1 MSLQSLLDLSSSRDN
16 MKQGVS
22 EERLKENVDALREQI
37 AFFRAYPDLFVDFIK
52 GPECKFHFYFYQRIF
67 LRIVMRHRKVYAV
80 FPRAFSKSF
89 LSMMAL
95 MLRCILYPGSEL
107 FITTGGKEQAASITV
122 AKIDEICKLI
132 PALSNEIN
140 WERGQSKK
148 SKDNV
153 EYIFKN
159 GSKINILAARESSRG
174 QRRTGGLM
182 EECVLIDQDALN
194 EIIIPT
200 TNVARRLA
208 DGTRHEEELVNKSQI
223 FITTAGY
230 KNTFAYE
237 KLIEMLVESILN
249 PEEVMIMGGTYKTPV
264 AEGLLSQKF
273 VSELKMA
280 GTFNEASFD
289 REYCSVWSGDA
300 ENAYF
305 SSGVFDKYRQLLQP
319 EYEYSGR
326 SSKNAFYLLGI
337 DVGRIGCTTEV
348 CVFKVTPQPQ
358 GSAYLKS
365 LVNLYTFEAEDFEEQ
380 AIKIKKL
387 FYKYKARVCA
397 IDANGLGVGLVDFMT
412 KAQIDP
418 ETGDELPPFG
428 VEGGT
433 FDEVH
438 EQYKKIKGDNIERD
452 AMYLIKANAPIN
464 TEAHAYVQTQ
474 LSSGKIKFLIDE
486 RDASVKLMSTK
497 IGQNMS
503 PEERNE
509 HLQPFVQTSILKDQM
524 MNLIEENEG
533 INIILKQNNK
543 GIKKDKF
550 SAFEYG
556 LYYVK
561 QEEERKRKRKSF
573 NIGNL
578 MLFN

>member
-1 MSLQSLLDLSSSRDN
+1 MSLQSLLDLSSSRDT
-16 MKQGVS
+16 MKQGIS
-22 EERLKENVDALREQI
+22 EERLTENIEMLREQI

-52 GPECKFHFYFYQRIF
+52 GPDCKFHFYFYQRIF

-122 AKIDEICKLI
+122 AKIEEICKLI
-132 PALSNEIN
+132 PALNNEIN

-237 KLIEMLVESILN
+237 KLIELLVESVLN
-249 PEEVMIMGGTYKTPV
+249 PEEVMIIGGTYKTPV

-326 SSKNAFYLLGI
+326 SSKNAYYLLGI
-337 DVGRIGCTTEV
+337 DVGRTGCTTEV
-348 CVFKVTPQPQ
+348 CVFKITPQPQ
-358 GSAYLKS
+358 GASLKS
-365 LVNLYTFEAEDFEEQ
+365 LVNIYTYDAEDFEEQ

-412 KAQIDP
+412 KSQIDP

-438 EQYKKIKGDNIERD
+438 EQYKKIKGDNIEKD

-486 RDASVKLMSTK
+486 RDASIKLMSTK

-533 INIILKQNNK
+533 VNIILKQNNK

-573 NIGNL
+573 NVSDL